1 MKGTV
6 IVQAAQSSGG
16 ESDSADANESGTGA
30 ESGAD
35 DGPSLPS
42 TGMDALALGL
52 LGLLMLGLG
61 VGVRRRTAAEVPQ
74 PAGRI
79 GW

>member
-1 MKGTV
+1 
-6 IVQAAQSSGG
+6 
-16 ESDSADANESGTGA
+16 
-30 ESGAD
+30 
-35 DGPSLPS
+35 
-42 TGMDALALGL
+42 MDALGLGL

-61 VGVRRRTAAEVPQ
+61 VSIRRRSAAELPQ